1 MTDLEKRL
9 EELASLYEGMA
20 KNRFAI
26 PDEKRLARVFSD
38 KLRGVLA
45 ERKASSPVVDAEA
58 VRDRIAGYMASL
70 DHVDWGIAKQIAAG
84 KLYLDRADE
93 VLALLSPT
101 QEAKP

>member
-1 MTDLEKRL
+1 
-9 EELASLYEGMA
+9 MA
-20 KNRFAI
+20 KNRFAN

-58 VRDRIAGYMASL
+58 VRRAVLDQYIDVTKESMLTSNGLGAQLLDEKLYVPKWGCDTL
-70 DHVDWGIAKQIAAG
+70 DHMLA
-84 KLYLDRADE
+84 
-93 VLALLSPT
+93 ALLSPT

>member
-1 MTDLEKRL
+1 MTDLKKRL
-9 EELASLYEGMA
+9 EELCDEADSAEG
-20 KNRFAI
+20 N
-26 PDEKRLARVFSD
+26 D
-38 KLRGVLA
+38 KGWIDTDVIRCALL
-45 ERKASSPVVDAEA
+45 ASSPVVDAEA